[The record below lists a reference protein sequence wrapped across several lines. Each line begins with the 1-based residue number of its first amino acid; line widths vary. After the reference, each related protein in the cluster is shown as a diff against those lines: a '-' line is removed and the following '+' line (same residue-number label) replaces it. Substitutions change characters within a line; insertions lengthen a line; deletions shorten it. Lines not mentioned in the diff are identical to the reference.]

1 MTRALPIVLILAA
14 LCAAPRA
21 SAQDSRVCT
30 VDLQEALGQVREGRN
45 TLASLTSDLERR
57 QRELDAA
64 QQELAQWMQDLETQI
79 AVLSA
84 EQRQARLEEYEQRVA
99 DLQRS
104 YAASQQELSRAE
116 GEATQ
121 RIYERM
127 VGIVRELAQQQS
139 CGLVLQESAVVFAAS
154 SVDLTTPL
162 VTAYD
167 ARY

>member
-1 MTRALPIVLILAA
+1 MTRALPLILVAAA
-14 LCAAPRA
+14 LFAAPHA
-21 SAQDSRVCT
+21 TAQDSRVCT

-64 QQELAQWMQDLETQI
+64 QQELAQWMQELETQI

-84 EQRQARLEEYEQRVA
+84 EQRQARLEEYERRVA